1 MKSANPLNYQQA
13 GLDAPAVKDDGIP
26 ATSMS
31 KLRIFKD
38 HLNETPII
46 VILVG
51 TTTFKIDS
59 LPVHNQRDFIEIAAS
74 LKELEMVLI
83 HVDYEL
89 LPKLDL
95 FIQLLGGRIYV
106 LEDVP
111 DLDRSPSEMMAIGG
125 YRHRVTLQDY
135 MLLLSGADKSIDATE
150 SASMDIAPTEQDD
163 EIE

>member
-13 GLDAPAVKDDGIP
+13 GLEPPVVKDDGIS
-26 ATSMS
+26 ATSMT

-51 TTTFKIDS
+51 STTFKIDS
-59 LPVHNQRDFIEIAAS
+59 LPVRNQRDFIDVAAS

-95 FIQLLGGRIYV
+95 FVQLLGGRIYV

-111 DLDRSPSEMMAIGG
+111 DLERSPSEMMAVGT

-135 MLLLSGADKSIDATE
+135 MLLLSGADKMIGPKADEGDAQT
-150 SASMDIAPTEQDD
+150 ITEQDED
-163 EIE
+163 IE

>member
-13 GLDAPAVKDDGIP
+13 GLEPPAPKEEVISP
-26 ATSMS
+26 MSMT

-51 TTTFKIDS
+51 KTTFKLES
-59 LPVHNQRDFIEIAAS
+59 LPVHNQRDFIDVAAS

-95 FIQLLGGRIYV
+95 FAQLVGGRIYV

-111 DLDRSPSEMMAIGG
+111 DLERSPSEMMAIGG

-135 MLLLSGADKSIDATE
+135 MLLLSGADKTLEVSETE
-150 SASMDIAPTEQDD
+150 EVDSTSTEQDD

>member
-1 MKSANPLNYQQA
+1 MKSPNPLNYQQA
-13 GLDAPAVKDDGIP
+13 GLKPPAPKDDAIS
-26 ATSMS
+26 AMSMT

-51 TTTFKIDS
+51 TTTFKIES
-59 LPVHNQRDFIEIAAS
+59 LPVHNQRDFIGVAAA

-83 HVDYEL
+83 HIDYEL

-95 FIQLLGGRIYV
+95 FAQLLGGRIYV

-111 DLDRSPSEMMAIGG
+111 DLERSPSEMMAIGS

-135 MLLLSGADKSIDATE
+135 MLLLSGADKAIEPSEGEDADTTN
-150 SASMDIAPTEQDD
+150 IEQDD

>member
-13 GLDAPAVKDDGIP
+13 GLEPPVTKEEAISP
-26 ATSMS
+26 TSMT

-51 TTTFKIDS
+51 TTTFKIES
-59 LPVHNQRDFIEIAAS
+59 LPVHNQRDFIDVAAS

-95 FIQLLGGRIYV
+95 FAQLVGGRIYV

-111 DLDRSPSEMMAIGG
+111 DLERSPSEMMAIGG

-135 MLLLSGADKSIDATE
+135 MLLLSGADKTLEVSETE
-150 SASMDIAPTEQDD
+150 EVDSTITEQDD

>member
-1 MKSANPLNYQQA
+1 MKSTNPLNYQQA
-13 GLDAPAVKDDGIP
+13 GLEPPAKKEDAISP
-26 ATSMS
+26 TSMT

-51 TTTFKIDS
+51 TTTFKLES
-59 LPVHNQRDFIEIAAS
+59 LPVHNQRDLIDVAAS

-83 HVDYEL
+83 HVNYEL

-95 FIQLLGGRIYV
+95 FAQLIGGRIYV

-111 DLDRSPSEMMAIGG
+111 DVERSPSEMMAIGG

-135 MLLLSGADKSIDATE
+135 MLLLSGADKILDTSRAEEVDSTI
-150 SASMDIAPTEQDD
+150 TEQDD

>member
-13 GLDAPAVKDDGIP
+13 GLEPPAPKDDAIS
-26 ATSMS
+26 ATSMT

-51 TTTFKIDS
+51 TTTFKIES
-59 LPVHNQRDFIEIAAS
+59 LPVHNQRDFIDVAAS

-95 FIQLLGGRIYV
+95 FAQLLGGRIYV

-111 DLDRSPSEMMAIGG
+111 DLERSPSEMMAIGG

-135 MLLLSGADKSIDATE
+135 MLLLSGADKAIEATKGE
-150 SASMDIAPTEQDD
+150 DVDTTITEQDD

>member
-13 GLDAPAVKDDGIP
+13 GLEPPAPKGDAVS
-26 ATSMS
+26 ATSMT

-51 TTTFKIDS
+51 TTTFKIES
-59 LPVHNQRDFIEIAAS
+59 LPVRNQRDFIDVAAS

-83 HVDYEL
+83 HIDYEL

-95 FIQLLGGRIYV
+95 FAQLLGGRIYV

-111 DLDRSPSEMMAIGG
+111 DLERSPSEMMAIGG

-135 MLLLSGADKSIDATE
+135 MLLLSGADKAIEPSEGEDVDTTT
-150 SASMDIAPTEQDD
+150 TEQDD

>member
-13 GLDAPAVKDDGIP
+13 GLEPPVTKEEAISP
-26 ATSMS
+26 TSMT

-59 LPVHNQRDFIEIAAS
+59 LPVHNQRDFIDVAAS

-95 FIQLLGGRIYV
+95 FAQLVGGRIYV

-111 DLDRSPSEMMAIGG
+111 DLERSPSEMMAIGG

-135 MLLLSGADKSIDATE
+135 MLLLSGADKVIEPGTNEEVDTA
-150 SASMDIAPTEQDD
+150 ITEQDD

>member
-13 GLDAPAVKDDGIP
+13 GLEPPAPKDDAIS
-26 ATSMS
+26 ATSMT

-38 HLNETPII
+38 HLSETPII

-51 TTTFKIDS
+51 TTTFKIES
-59 LPVHNQRDFIEIAAS
+59 LPVHNQRDFIDVAAS

-95 FIQLLGGRIYV
+95 FAQLLGGRIYV

-111 DLDRSPSEMMAIGG
+111 DLERSPSEMMAIGG

-135 MLLLSGADKSIDATE
+135 MLLLSGADKTIEPSEGEDVDT
-150 SASMDIAPTEQDD
+150 TTVEQDD

>member
-13 GLDAPAVKDDGIP
+13 GLEPPVTKEEAISP
-26 ATSMS
+26 TSMT

-51 TTTFKIDS
+51 TTTFKIES
-59 LPVHNQRDFIEIAAS
+59 LPVHNQRDFIDVAAS

-95 FIQLLGGRIYV
+95 FAQLVGGRIYV

-111 DLDRSPSEMMAIGG
+111 DLERSPSEMMAIGG

-135 MLLLSGADKSIDATE
+135 MLLLSGADKTLEVSTTE
-150 SASMDIAPTEQDD
+150 EVDSTVTEQDD

>member
-13 GLDAPAVKDDGIP
+13 GLEPPAPKEEAISP
-26 ATSMS
+26 TSMT

-51 TTTFKIDS
+51 TTTFKLES
-59 LPVHNQRDFIEIAAS
+59 LPVHNQRDLIDVAAS

-95 FIQLLGGRIYV
+95 FAQLVGGRIYV

-111 DLDRSPSEMMAIGG
+111 DLERSPSEMMAIGG

-135 MLLLSGADKSIDATE
+135 MLLLSGADKTLDVSETE
-150 SASMDIAPTEQDD
+150 EVDSTSTEQDD

>member
-13 GLDAPAVKDDGIP
+13 GLEPPAPKEEAISP
-26 ATSMS
+26 TSMT

-51 TTTFKIDS
+51 TTTFKLES
-59 LPVHNQRDFIEIAAS
+59 LPVHNQRDLIDVAAS

-95 FIQLLGGRIYV
+95 FAQLVGGRIYV

-111 DLDRSPSEMMAIGG
+111 DLERSPSEMMAIGG

-135 MLLLSGADKSIDATE
+135 MLLLSGADKTLDMSETE
-150 SASMDIAPTEQDD
+150 EVDSTSTDQDD

>member
-13 GLDAPAVKDDGIP
+13 GLEPPVPKDNEIP
-26 ATSMS
+26 ATSMT

-51 TTTFKIDS
+51 TTTFKIDA
-59 LPVHNQRDFIEIAAS
+59 LPVNNQRDLIDVAAS

-95 FIQLLGGRIYV
+95 FAQLVGGRIYV

-111 DLDRSPSEMMAIGG
+111 DLERSPSEMMAVGG

-135 MLLLSGADKSIDATE
+135 MLLLSGADKNINAE
-150 SASMDIAPTEQDD
+150 QVENVDIVPTEQDD

>member
-13 GLDAPAVKDDGIP
+13 GLEPPAPKDDAIS
-26 ATSMS
+26 ATSMT

-51 TTTFKIDS
+51 TTTFKIES
-59 LPVHNQRDFIEIAAS
+59 LPVHNQRDFIDVAAS

-95 FIQLLGGRIYV
+95 FAQLLGGRIYV

-111 DLDRSPSEMMAIGG
+111 DLERSPSEMMAIGG

-135 MLLLSGADKSIDATE
+135 MLLLSGADKAIE
-150 SASMDIAPTEQDD
+150 SSEGEDVDTTITEQDD

>member
-13 GLDAPAVKDDGIP
+13 GLEPPVTKEEAISPA
-26 ATSMS
+26 SMT

-51 TTTFKIDS
+51 TTTFKIES
-59 LPVHNQRDFIEIAAS
+59 LPVHNQRDFIDVAAS

-95 FIQLLGGRIYV
+95 FAQLVGGRIYV

-111 DLDRSPSEMMAIGG
+111 DLERSPSEMMAIGG

-135 MLLLSGADKSIDATE
+135 MLLLSGADKTLEVGATE
-150 SASMDIAPTEQDD
+150 EVDSTITEQDD